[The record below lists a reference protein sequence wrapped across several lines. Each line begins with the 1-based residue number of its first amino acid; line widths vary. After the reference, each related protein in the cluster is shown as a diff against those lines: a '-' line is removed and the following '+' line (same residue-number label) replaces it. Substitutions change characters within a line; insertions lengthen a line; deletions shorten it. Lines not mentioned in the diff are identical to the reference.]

1 MTKANVM
8 ALNVQPAPVQEAG
21 KGMVKGAA
29 DGSSK
34 GTFDEALGRLQ
45 QEAQKEMAS
54 AGRDDTSKD
63 KDTGDGGSGREGVP
77 QSPLAMVM
85 TLPLQQ
91 LTAAEVQAE
100 APAVVVDFTDEAPV
114 SGDLIKTVKEFEPVE
129 EIPARNLRS
138 MLPQSDEAAVK
149 NKDFL
154 AMLSGDLTSSQRA
167 EARSRNNN
175 WISDASRDEI
185 RYRSMPEASEAG
197 RAEVAYRTSEASKAE
212 IPYRRM
218 FETSEASSVEIPYR
232 SMAEASEASR
242 AEVSYRSMA
251 EAFDAGRAEVPY
263 KNMVEASEASSVE
276 VPYGSMAE
284 ASEASRAGIPYRS
297 MTEASEASSVEV
309 PYRSMAE
316 ASEASSVEVPYR
328 SMAEASEASS
338 VEVPYRSM
346 AEASDAGRV
355 EAPYRGIA
363 EVSEASRAEVPY
375 SNKAGDS
382 DASMVE
388 SPDVSQSEAAIRGTS
403 DAWQESIPLTKN
415 VSPAFIARE
424 NGRMQLVQQGA
435 PVMGMDNSIRA
446 TEPPRNLW
454 QLGQPL
460 QETEP
465 AEPLGMALRQAARPV
480 RQEVE
485 PEAAA
490 SVQQVKDGYV
500 QVDAKADYVQAD
512 AKVGYV
518 QAARPHFSA
527 VAASEA
533 VTPRNESW
541 QAVLNDDI
549 KVEAAEPQ
557 PLRVLRSQEG
567 QGQMSFGQDR
577 ESNSSASQW
586 VSASML
592 EAEEPSASVPSQAA
606 GQQHVVPAVGFQQ
619 QLQDVADVGAVQ
631 TPQAAPETQTD
642 YEVPRQI
649 VEQAR
654 LIRSGGDT
662 EMVIHLK
669 PEHLGDLTLKI
680 SVTESGAVNAS
691 FHSDNA
697 QVRTII
703 ENSLVQLKQE
713 LSDQG
718 LKVDSVE
725 VFSGLPDGQLPQGQG
740 QQAWQQGQQGR
751 FAGERK
757 PEDYAEEADDLA
769 EAALTQGEES
779 AANDG
784 VDYRI

>member
-8 ALNVQPAPVQEAG
+8 ALNVQVAPVQEAG
-21 KGMVKGAA
+21 KGIVKSAA

-34 GTFDEALGRLQ
+34 GNFDEALGRLQ
-45 QEAQKEMAS
+45 QEARKEMAS
-54 AGRDDTSKD
+54 AGREDTSKG

-138 MLPQSDEAAVK
+138 LLPQSDEAAVK

-167 EARSRNNN
+167 EARSR
-175 WISDASRDEI
+175 SRGELLDGS
-185 RYRSMPEASEAG
+185 RSETLSRVNAAG
-197 RAEVAYRTSEASKAE
+197 RQ
-212 IPYRRM
+212 
-218 FETSEASSVEIPYR
+218 VEIPVAEND
-232 SMAEASEASR
+232 SPVFMA
-242 AEVSYRSMA
+242 
-251 EAFDAGRAEVPY
+251 
-263 KNMVEASEASSVE
+263 K
-276 VPYGSMAE
+276 
-284 ASEASRAGIPYRS
+284 
-297 MTEASEASSVEV
+297 
-309 PYRSMAE
+309 
-316 ASEASSVEVPYR
+316 
-328 SMAEASEASS
+328 
-338 VEVPYRSM
+338 
-346 AEASDAGRV
+346 
-355 EAPYRGIA
+355 
-363 EVSEASRAEVPY
+363 
-375 SNKAGDS
+375 
-382 DASMVE
+382 
-388 SPDVSQSEAAIRGTS
+388 
-403 DAWQESIPLTKN
+403 
-415 VSPAFIARE
+415 E
-424 NGRMQLVQQGA
+424 NERLQLVQREA
-435 PVMGMDNSIRA
+435 PLLGKDGSA
-446 TEPPRNLW
+446 QAADTSRNLW
-454 QLGQPL
+454 QLGRSL
-460 QETEP
+460 QESEP
-465 AEPLGMALRQAARPV
+465 ADPLGMALRQAARPV
-480 RQEVE
+480 KQEAGTE
-485 PEAAA
+485 TAA

-500 QVDAKADYVQAD
+500 QAET
-512 AKVGYV
+512 KVGYV
-518 QAARPHFSA
+518 QAEAKAGYVQAAQPHFSA
-527 VAASEA
+527 LAASEPA
-533 VTPRNESW
+533 APKNESW
-541 QAVLNDDI
+541 QAVLGDDI

-577 ESNSSASQW
+577 GSNSSASQW

-592 EAEEPSASVPSQAA
+592 EAEEPAAPVPSQAA
-606 GQQHVVPAVGFQQ
+606 SQQPAVPAAGFQQ
-619 QLQDVADVGAVQ
+619 LLQDVADVKAVQ
-631 TPQAAPETQTD
+631 TTQDAPETQTD

-757 PEDYAEEADDLA
+757 PEDYAEEVDDLA
-769 EAALTQGEES
+769 AAALAQGEES
-779 AANDG
+779 AADDG

>member
-138 MLPQSDEAAVK
+138 LLPQSDEAAVK

-218 FETSEASSVEIPYR
+218 FEASEASSVEIPYR

-242 AEVSYRSMA
+242 TEVPYRSMA

-297 MTEASEASSVEV
+297 MT
-309 PYRSMAE
+309 E

-518 QAARPHFSA
+518 QAARPQFSA

-577 ESNSSASQW
+577 ESNNSASHW
-586 VSASML
+586 ESASML
-592 EAEEPSASVPSQAA
+592 EAEELAAPVPSQAA
-606 GQQHVVPAVGFQQ
+606 SQQPAVSATSFQQ
-619 QLQDVADVGAVQ
+619 QLQEVADIEIVQ

-654 LIRSGGDT
+654 LIRSGGGTD
-662 EMVIHLK
+662 MVIHLK